1 MSVQW
6 RSMSRERHQDGWVEE
21 VGKKVKKWKGHYYTY
36 DADGKRHHH
45 SADLGKKSGKT
56 RWKAEEELRA
66 IIQRET
72 AVVQPAAGT
81 DTLEWF
87 WTNRFVPMQ
96 SWEPGTAATL
106 NSCFN
111 HHVFP
116 ILGAVPLSKLNRF
129 QIQMLIQ
136 DAARSFSKS
145 VVHKIRT
152 YLKACL
158 EEAIDQGALIKN
170 PMRKLPQPDTRP
182 ECRRYLSIEEIQVL
196 LDAME
201 ARDRLICRICI
212 VCGLRAGELFAAK
225 WDDFDPALRRLRIDE
240 SAAEG
245 RLKDTKT
252 PGSRAYVWMPASI
265 VEELTKWHGVSAS
278 SGFMFPSKTGGPIAT
293 KNFLRRHIWPAAIKA
308 GIMESRPEKL
318 AKGTR
323 WVRKESSVNFQ
334 AFRRTCATWFQK
346 HGSAKDIQ
354 AHLRHSTP
362 ITTFGVYV
370 QEIPESVREAVE
382 SLDGRL
388 FKKAD
393 ATAGSVQSASNLQ
406 VN

>member
-6 RSMSRERHQDGWVEE
+6 RSMSRERHQNGWVEE

-36 DADGKRHHH
+36 DAAGLRHHH
-45 SADLGKKSGKT
+45 STDLGKKAGQSK
-56 RWKAEEELRA
+56 WKAEEELRR
-66 IIQRET
+66 IIERET
-72 AVVQPAAGT
+72 GAVQPASGT

-106 NSCFN
+106 NSCFK

-116 ILGAVPLSKLNRF
+116 SLGTVVLSKLDRF
-129 QIQMLIQ
+129 QIQVLIQ
-136 DAARSFSKS
+136 DSARSFSKS

-158 EEAIDQGALIKN
+158 EEAVDQGAIVKN

-182 ECRRYLSIEEIQVL
+182 ECRRFLSIEEIQAL
-196 LDAME
+196 LDSMN

-252 PGSRAYVWMPASI
+252 PGSRAYVWMPTPI
-265 VEELTKWHGVSAS
+265 VEDLVTWRTVTGP
-278 SGFMFPSKTGGPIAT
+278 SGFIFPSQKGGPIAT
-293 KNFLRRHIWPAAIKA
+293 KNFLRRNIWPAAIKA
-308 GIMESRPEKL
+308 GIMEAKPKDL
-318 AKGTR
+318 PKGTR

-354 AHLRHSTP
+354 AHLRHATP
-362 ITTFGVYV
+362 MTTFGVYV

-382 SLDGRL
+382 ALDKRL
-388 FKKAD
+388 FEKKVEP
-393 ATAGSVQSASNLQ
+393 TTSVQ
-406 VN
+406 